1 MRSGR
6 EGRDMPI
13 ACLPW
18 YALPETEPAQD
29 ALWAVIARHLRR
41 AGVDAPERLA
51 RDVPVPGVFCD
62 PGLLIAQCCG
72 YDIVYGFAASLTMLA
87 TPCYAA
93 PGCDESTYRSYV
105 LVRDDNE
112 AGGLSDLRDAICA
125 VNSFNSHSGANAL
138 RGLVAPL
145 AERGRFFSQV
155 KVTGAHLASL
165 ACIKSGAADVM
176 AIDCVLHALLTRDR
190 PAALAGTRI
199 LAVTA
204 AAPAPPLVTSAS
216 TGAGRLALVREA
228 LIAAMADPA
237 AAAARDALLID
248 GVEVLPL
255 RSYQRIVEIEAEA
268 LRSGYFELHATS
280 PILAKG

>member
-1 MRSGR
+1 MKR
-6 EGRDMPI
+6 
-13 ACLPW
+13 
-18 YALPETEPAQD
+18 
-29 ALWAVIARHLRR
+29 
-41 AGVDAPERLA
+41 
-51 RDVPVPGVFCD
+51 
-62 PGLLIAQCCG
+62 
-72 YDIVYGFAASLTMLA
+72 AASPTFV
-87 TPCYAA
+87 
-93 PGCDESTYRSYV
+93 S
-105 LVRDDNE
+105 
-112 AGGLSDLRDAICA
+112 AICA

-145 AERGRFFSQV
+145 PLRAGGSSSQV

-165 ACIKSGAADVM
+165 ACVKSRAADVM
-176 AIDCVLHALLTRDR
+176 AIDCVLHALLTRHR
-190 PAALAGTRI
+190 PGALAGTRI

-228 LIAAMADPA
+228 LLAAMADPA
-237 AAAARDALLID
+237 SAAARDALLID

-268 LRSGYFELHATS
+268 LRRGYFELHATS